1 FANICPALG
10 FFVLPLVRAVIFWD
24 PYGAVTLINATLAGV
39 AIKAGIEPM
48 HFWIVALISFELGY
62 LTPPVAL
69 NHLLTR
75 QVVGDDV
82 VEAAKPETGNFW
94 YRYEKY
100 TLPIAV
106 LLTALLVV
114 AFGPLISEGLHS
126 WLFPDT
132 AR

>member
-1 FANICPALG
+1 GCGMSI
-10 FFVLPLVRAVIFWD
+10 FVLARSFTGVFVVHD
-24 PYGAVTLINATLAGV
+24 GAVLLVSVSFAGV
-39 AIKAGIEPM
+39 AIKAGSEPV
-48 HFWIVALISFELGY
+48 HFWLVAFISFELGY

-114 AFGPLISEGLHS
+114 AFGPLISEGLHT
-126 WLFPDT
+126 WLFQDI